1 MWEEQP
7 PAKGFTVQNS
17 YYIIPSKHRSAHERA
32 FTLVEVLIVVV
43 ILGILAAIVV
53 PQFTSAAATTR
64 ENSTK
69 MDLHRMRVQ
78 LELYKEQHRGQY
90 PTLAGFVA
98 QMTTSS
104 NADGATAAV
113 GTSGYP
119 FGPYIS
125 YMPLNPR
132 LPSDTVSDGPVG
144 SSGWYYN
151 EATGELRANDSAE
164 SLAW

>member
-1 MWEEQP
+1 M
-7 PAKGFTVQNS
+7 PAKL
-17 YYIIPSKHRSAHERA
+17 RAAHERA
-32 FTLVEVLIVVV
+32 FTLVEILIVVV

-69 MDLHRMRVQ
+69 MDLHRMRIQ
-78 LELYKEQHRGQY
+78 LELYKEQHNGSY
-90 PTLAGFVA
+90 PSLANFVEQMTLA
-98 QMTTSS
+98 S
-104 NADGATAAV
+104 NALGVTAPV

-119 FGPYIS
+119 LGPYITAV
-125 YMPLNPR
+125 PVNPR
-132 LPSDTVSDGPVG
+132 LPSNSVSDGAIG

-164 SLAW
+164 SALW